1 MHNSYT
7 AIDFETA
14 QGKRWSICQ
23 VGLVRVENQFIT
35 EQLSILVQPPDNYYW
50 NNFIDIHGKSPEQ
63 TSDAPTFDKIW
74 HQIEPFIKNQNV
86 VAHNGFAFDFH
97 CLKQTLEYYGLSYT
111 EFTVHCTY
119 RIFGAKLASL
129 CGHYK
134 IPLNHHDALSD
145 AMACATLFQI
155 HINSKKQRMVID
167 KSFSISAKTCT
178 LKYNS
183 QKNGETVFADNLK
196 YVIPIY
202 QRPYSWTD
210 EQIRKFLTDIFLG
223 YWGSD
228 GNIIKEPMFIGTMQ
242 LAEKDLV
249 KKEQQVIDGQQRLT
263 TFLILLKVLKI
274 EYPDCKE
281 LKSIHFD
288 WLETKVNNGTQQKDF
303 NQLLSFNTFEEYNSN
318 LNTYVNNAVYIK
330 NILADLIAEG
340 QKVSENEA
348 EEQFNADDFT
358 YYILSKIYFVV
369 IETHASLSKTLQIF
383 NAINTTGLDLNGG
396 DIFKLR
402 MYEYLCDQNKEAS
415 EETKIKYFEQIS
427 GLYEQIDT
435 KNKEIGWVTDIF
447 GILEMYKY
455 ILVAKYDLPK
465 TLYFYETNRFFEEL
479 FDTISNTNRWDNFKS
494 IKEKELTLSLNE
506 LEQIIQS
513 RFQWHLI
520 YKNVPTA
527 EDACSWHFIWWSR
540 YSRYHILPY
549 LFTYKFNSEENFTSN
564 LFLFKKQLSKLFI
577 IYSIR
582 FQKLKSEIYYSFM
595 YEVLDALINKSSLEL
610 IELINSKIGKV
621 EDHKGWYDI
630 ENILNG
636 DITYN
641 AKLKNIVCRVSAM
654 LEENYT
660 STDINICSNLFQLPI
675 DIEHI

>member
-1 MHNSYT
+1 MT
-7 AIDFETA
+7 
-14 QGKRWSICQ
+14 
-23 VGLVRVENQFIT
+23 
-35 EQLSILVQPPDNYYW
+35 
-50 NNFIDIHGKSPEQ
+50 
-63 TSDAPTFDKIW
+63 
-74 HQIEPFIKNQNV
+74 
-86 VAHNGFAFDFH
+86 
-97 CLKQTLEYYGLSYT
+97 
-111 EFTVHCTY
+111 
-119 RIFGAKLASL
+119 
-129 CGHYK
+129 
-134 IPLNHHDALSD
+134 
-145 AMACATLFQI
+145 
-155 HINSKKQRMVID
+155 ID
-167 KSFSISAKTCT
+167 KSFSINAKTCT

-183 QKNGETVFADNLK
+183 QKNGETIFADNIK
-196 YVIPIY
+196 YIIPIY

-210 EQIRKFLTDIFLG
+210 EQIRKFLSDSFLG

-228 GNIIKEPMFIGTMQ
+228 GNIIKEPMFIGTIQ
-242 LAEKDLV
+242 LAEKDLER
-249 KKEQQVIDGQQRLT
+249 KEQQVIDGQQRLT
-263 TFLILLKVLKI
+263 TFLILLKVLKM
-274 EYPDCKE
+274 EFPNCRE
-281 LKSIHFD
+281 LELIHFD

-318 LNTYVNNAVYIK
+318 LNTYVNNAIYIR
-330 NILADLIAEG
+330 NILIELIAEG
-340 QKVSENEA
+340 QKVSENET
-348 EEQFNADDFT
+348 EEPFNADDFT
-358 YYILSKIYFVV
+358 NYILSKIYFVV

-402 MYEYLCDQNKEAS
+402 MYEYLCDHNKEIN
-415 EETKIKYFEQIS
+415 EETKIKFFEQIS
-427 GLYEQIDT
+427 GLYETIDT
-435 KNKEIGWVTDIF
+435 KNKEFGWVTDIF

-494 IKEKELTLSLNE
+494 IKEKGLTLSLNE

-540 YSRYHILPY
+540 YSRYHILAY
-549 LFTYKFNSEENFTSN
+549 LFTFKFNSEEDFTSK

-582 FQKLKSEIYYSFM
+582 FQKLKSEIYYTFM
-595 YEVLDALINKSSLEL
+595 YEVLDALINKSSSEL
-610 IELINSKIGKV
+610 IQLINSKIGKV

-654 LEENYT
+654 LEENFT
-660 STDINICSNLFQLPI
+660 STDIKICNNLFQLPI
-675 DIEHI
+675 DIEHIQSYHDSNGDKREDIWNEWGDDINSIGNLMILEQDKNRSISNNPYEVKTKVYPTSIYGIVKNQASNYSDWSIDKCRERKIIEVNKILNYLFN